1 MKKIFNSPSTVIA
14 LRYALIALI
23 ITLILMVIIP
33 RVLNYGPGSINT
45 PFDIQMS
52 YISYNTQFLIIV
64 FAIVFVIVIFTK
76 ILLRD
81 IDKWYRIPEEEKY
94 SDLEKIKKIRK
105 KCFNLPYFFFAFEL
119 LVPSTVV
126 FFILSITGGHSA
138 IMIFK
143 IIALVLSF
151 TSLLAVTSFIFSKN
165 LYDEILSKTYVEGF
179 DIGIKISMK
188 QNLLLVVFPTFLSG
202 ILLTALIG
210 YSSSVIEKE
219 EMFYNT
225 YNRILVEN
233 FDTQKQ
239 YTKNE
244 INELVNNVDLY
255 NEKDTIFLLH
265 NDKTVEVLKGDKNVS
280 YFVKEYIT
288 QLSDQYGGRVY
299 DGYGVDTQ
307 GASIKVNIN
316 NENCYLVIL
325 YDIISSTA
333 LNYLGIVGL
342 FSFCITAIIISIYGN
357 YLSSRLN
364 EIYKSFR
371 NICNNTDKSTL
382 LPIVSNDEIGNLVM
396 AFNDI
401 QKLNTSH
408 IKDIQNKQNMLIE
421 RERLASLGQMVGGI
435 AHSLK
440 TPIFSISGGIEGLID
455 LVDEFDDSIEDP
467 EVNDQ
472 DMHEIAKDMKVWLGK
487 MRTQLTYMSEVIT
500 AVKGQAVSL
509 SGDDTVEFTIEE
521 LFSHISVLMKHE
533 LQTALVTL
541 NVENKVSNSVIL
553 KGNINNLV
561 QVLNNLISN
570 AIQAYNGQKDKSID
584 LKARLENNN
593 ILISIKDYGPGLPNI
608 VKDKI
613 FKEMIT
619 TKGKEGTGLG
629 IFMSYSMIKAKFNG
643 DMKYETSEK
652 GTEFTIYLPLN
663 NTQESY

>member
-188 QNLLLVVFPTFLSG
+188 QNLLLVVFPSFLSG

-382 LPIVSNDEIGNLVM
+382 LPIVSND
-396 AFNDI
+396 
-401 QKLNTSH
+401 
-408 IKDIQNKQNMLIE
+408 
-421 RERLASLGQMVGGI
+421 
-435 AHSLK
+435 
-440 TPIFSISGGIEGLID
+440 
-455 LVDEFDDSIEDP
+455 
-467 EVNDQ
+467 
-472 DMHEIAKDMKVWLGK
+472 
-487 MRTQLTYMSEVIT
+487 
-500 AVKGQAVSL
+500 
-509 SGDDTVEFTIEE
+509 
-521 LFSHISVLMKHE
+521 
-533 LQTALVTL
+533 
-541 NVENKVSNSVIL
+541 
-553 KGNINNLV
+553 
-561 QVLNNLISN
+561 
-570 AIQAYNGQKDKSID
+570 
-584 LKARLENNN
+584 
-593 ILISIKDYGPGLPNI
+593 
-608 VKDKI
+608 
-613 FKEMIT
+613 
-619 TKGKEGTGLG
+619 
-629 IFMSYSMIKAKFNG
+629 
-643 DMKYETSEK
+643 
-652 GTEFTIYLPLN
+652 
-663 NTQESY
+663 

>member
-64 FAIVFVIVIFTK
+64 FAIVFIIVIFTK

-81 IDKWYRIPEEEKY
+81 IDKWYLIPEEEKY

-119 LVPSTVV
+119 LVPSTVA

-143 IIALVLSF
+143 VVALVLSF
-151 TSLLAVTSFIFSKN
+151 ASLLAVASFIFSKN

-244 INELVNNVDLY
+244 INELVDDVDLY

-288 QLSDQYGGRVY
+288 QLSDQYAGRVY

-325 YDIISSTA
+325 YDIVSSTA

-357 YLSSRLN
+357 YLSKRLN

-382 LPIVSNDEIGNLVM
+382 LPIISNDEIGNLVM

-487 MRTQLTYMSEVIT
+487 IRTQLTYMSEVIT

-509 SGDDTVEFTIEE
+509 SGDDTVKFTIEE

-643 DMKYETSEK
+643 DMKYETSKK